1 MIKINRVNFRDVQ
14 ALNGL
19 RLCGYAKKEDLS
31 SIISSNRIKVME
43 KQGLIESKT
52 NTRNETIY
60 TYTDKGKSF
69 IKNLDT
75 LKGQAFYSRQTASTE
90 HDTKLFSEYCK
101 LTPTERMSC
110 LSETQTRDIFSE
122 TLKQDQA
129 NAEIDKMYSI
139 PDIVYT
145 TDEGITIALEI
156 TTNNYTT
163 ERMELK
169 ENFCNATNIELKAVK
184 V

>member
-1 MIKINRVNFRDVQ
+1 MKINKVNFRDVQ

-31 SIISSNRIKVME
+31 SIISNNRIKVME

-75 LKGQAFYSRQTASTE
+75 LKGQAFYSRQTASTD
-90 HDTKLFSEYCK
+90 HDIKLFSEYCN

-122 TLKQDQA
+122 TLKQDQT
-129 NAEIDKMYSI
+129 NAEIDKLYSI

-145 TDEGITIALEI
+145 SDEGITIALEI
-156 TTNNYTT
+156 TTSNYTF

-184 V
+184 A